1 MGRGGEAQTG
11 ATELREQFGVAVD
24 VPVDCHIRGTVKQEA
39 AAKGGTETA
48 TQPLPRV
55 TMADV
60 AKHST
65 RGDLWIVVRG
75 VAYDLSGWEESHP
88 GGVLPLLSLA
98 GRDATDPFE
107 AYHPSKAWQWLR
119 RFEVAVVTDAIA
131 APGSTVHDGSAAP
144 NAFELAAAAAAPP
157 SAAAMERPTADG
169 AKQALH
175 DGTSVNGTDVNGNHA
190 SVAPGSNNFGVAGS
204 YKVTVAFRA
213 LRQRLLAEGMYE
225 TRPSFYV
232 GLAVWYSFLF
242 AATLYSVLALQSAL
256 LGALFLG
263 AFFQQMAFLGHDLG
277 HNAVTHCRRTDGL
290 IGHFAGNLL
299 TGISVAW
306 WKRSHNVH
314 HVVTNSIDYDP
325 DIQHLS
331 IMTVVADILAKT
343 GDPDHAQGAFFSTY
357 HEKEFDVN
365 HPAIRFVIGVQ
376 HYLYY
381 PIMAL
386 ARWNLYAQSWIL
398 LLSRPKEVE
407 GWWKEFAGNAGFIMW
422 LTALTMQFPA
432 GTGERPLFL
441 LLSHAV
447 AGLTLHVQIT
457 MSHFSADTYMGRP
470 YNKNDD
476 ADGWVHTQLAGSI
489 DIDCPEW
496 LDWFHGGL
504 QFQIEHHL
512 FPRVPRHNLR
522 ALQGVLKAFCAEHGL
537 THISMPFSD
546 CNVHTVKH
554 MARVGKALAEAPPAN
569 DAATKKKA

>member
-1 MGRGGEAQTG
+1 MAE
-11 ATELREQFGVAVD
+11 VA
-24 VPVDCHIRGTVKQEA
+24 R
-39 AAKGGTETA
+39 
-48 TQPLPRV
+48 
-55 TMADV
+55 
-60 AKHST
+60 HSS

-75 VAYDLSGWEESHP
+75 IAYDLSGWEAKHP

-107 AYHPSKAWQWLR
+107 AYHPATAWGWLR
-119 RFEVAVVTDAIA
+119 RFEVAVVKDAIV
-131 APGSTVHDGSAAP
+131 APGSTVHDGSGAP
-144 NAFELAAAAAAPP
+144 NAVESETASKAKAKAKAQPSTAAVDRAA
-157 SAAAMERPTADG
+157 ADG
-169 AKQALH
+169 AAQALH
-175 DGTSVNGTDVNGNHA
+175 DGTDVNLG
-190 SVAPGSNNFGVAGS
+190 GGKNNFGVAGS

-213 LRQRLLAEGMYE
+213 LRQRLLAEGLYE
-225 TRPSFYV
+225 TRASYYI
-232 GLAVWYSFLF
+232 GLALWYSTLF
-242 AATLYSVLALQSAL
+242 GATLYSVLALRSAV
-256 LGALFLG
+256 LGAIFLA

-325 DIQHLS
+325 DIQHLP

-343 GDPDHAQGAFFSTY
+343 GDPDHARGEFYSTY

-365 HPAIRFVIGVQ
+365 HPAIRLVIGMQ

-398 LLSRPKEVE
+398 LLTRPKEVE
-407 GWWKEFAGNAGFIMW
+407 GWWKEFAGNAGFIVW
-422 LTALTMQFPA
+422 LAALTAQLPA
-432 GTGERPLFL
+432 GTGERSLFL
-441 LLSHAV
+441 LLSHAL

-457 MSHFSADTYMGRP
+457 MSHFSADTFMGRP
-470 YNKNDD
+470 YGSNDD

-522 ALQGVLKAFCAEHGL
+522 VLQRIMREFCAEHGL
-537 THISMPFSD
+537 THVSMPFFD

-554 MARVGKALAEAPPAN
+554 MATVGKALAAAEPAPRKHA
-569 DAATKKKA
+569 

>member
-1 MGRGGEAQTG
+1 M
-11 ATELREQFGVAVD
+11 D
-24 VPVDCHIRGTVKQEA
+24 
-39 AAKGGTETA
+39 
-48 TQPLPRV
+48 
-55 TMADV
+55 
-60 AKHST
+60 
-65 RGDLWIVVRG
+65 
-75 VAYDLSGWEESHP
+75 
-88 GGVLPLLSLA
+88 
-98 GRDATDPFE
+98 
-107 AYHPSKAWQWLR
+107 
-119 RFEVAVVTDAIA
+119 
-131 APGSTVHDGSAAP
+131 
-144 NAFELAAAAAAPP
+144 
-157 SAAAMERPTADG
+157 
-169 AKQALH
+169 
-175 DGTSVNGTDVNGNHA
+175 
-190 SVAPGSNNFGVAGS
+190 
-204 YKVTVAFRA
+204 
-213 LRQRLLAEGMYE
+213 
-225 TRPSFYV
+225 
-232 GLAVWYSFLF
+232 
-242 AATLYSVLALQSAL
+242 
-256 LGALFLG
+256 
-263 AFFQQMAFLGHDLG
+263 
-277 HNAVTHCRRTDGL
+277 
-290 IGHFAGNLL
+290 
-299 TGISVAW
+299 
-306 WKRSHNVH
+306 KR
-314 HVVTNSIDYDP
+314 
-325 DIQHLS
+325 
-331 IMTVVADILAKT
+331 
-343 GDPDHAQGAFFSTY
+343 
-357 HEKEFDVN
+357 
-365 HPAIRFVIGVQ
+365 VQ